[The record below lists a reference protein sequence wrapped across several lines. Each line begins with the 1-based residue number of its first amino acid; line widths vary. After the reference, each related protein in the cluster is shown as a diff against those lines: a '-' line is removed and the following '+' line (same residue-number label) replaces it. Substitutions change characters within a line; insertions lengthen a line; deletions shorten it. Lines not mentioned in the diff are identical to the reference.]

1 MTGKFLNRSGEP
13 VEVEGIWGTE
23 PEAFVVPNQEKKIM
37 IPPGLNPGD
46 TFIYTPENGRSITV
60 VVPENAR
67 SGMYLNIVVPD
78 EVLVERSDAEVP
90 VRSRKSTS
98 GDDSSNIK
106 ISKAT
111 AGAAIV
117 GGLVGAVVFGP
128 VGAVVLAGGA
138 AYATTRKKGTI
149 GVTARNVGTKTM
161 SGLEKASAWVAKKVS
176 SH

>member
-1 MTGKFLNRSGEP
+1 MTGKMLNRSGEP

-37 IPPGLNPGD
+37 IPPGLSPGD

-78 EVLVERSDAEVP
+78 EVLVERSDADEP
-90 VRSRKSTS
+90 ARKTTAS
-98 GDDSSNIK
+98 DDSSNIK

-161 SGLEKASAWVAKKVS
+161 SGLEKASAWVTKKVQ